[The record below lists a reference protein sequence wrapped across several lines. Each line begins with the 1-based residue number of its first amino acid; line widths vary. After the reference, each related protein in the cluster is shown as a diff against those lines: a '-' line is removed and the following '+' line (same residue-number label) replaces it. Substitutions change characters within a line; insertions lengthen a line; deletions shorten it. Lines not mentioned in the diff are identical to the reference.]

1 MRKFAF
7 VGCAFLLSLQLAT
20 RDADAALTTFFGE
33 DLGTGTNLPLT
44 THTNADEA
52 RALFLAELSNPGT
65 EDFEDFQRDTEA
77 PLSITF
83 PGAMVTATLTGAGK
97 VKFVPGTSHS
107 VGRYAISG
115 EQFWQTGLDVTTLSF
130 GVEFTAPVAAFGF
143 YGVDIGDFG
152 GQVILTL
159 TLDGDVVETINIGN
173 TIGAPDGGV
182 LYFGLIETTLTFD
195 AITFDNTTSGNEPDE
210 KDFFAFDDM
219 TVGSLEQVEPPNP
232 IPEPASLAL
241 FGLGLGGVGFMRRR
255 KKAIG

>member
-107 VGRYAISG
+107 VGRYATSG
-115 EQFWQTGLDVTTLSF
+115 EQFWQTGLDETTLSF
-130 GVEFTAPVAAFGF
+130 GVEFSAPVAAFGF

-159 TLDGDVVETINIGN
+159 TLDDVVVGAPINIGN
-173 TIGAPDGGV
+173 TIGAPNGAV
-182 LYFGLIETTLTFD
+182 LYFGLIETLTFD
-195 AITFDNTTSGNEPDE
+195 AITFGNTEPRD
-210 KDFFAFDDM
+210 DVFAFDDM

-255 KKAIG
+255 KKAIA

>member
-33 DLGTGTNLPLT
+33 DPKGTPLT
-44 THTNADEA
+44 THPNADAA
-52 RALFLAELSNPGT
+52 RASFLDKLLNPGK
-65 EDFEDFQRDTEA
+65 EDFEGFPKDGTA

-83 PGAMVTATLTGAGK
+83 IGAGVTATLTGSGE
-97 VKFVPGTSHS
+97 VKSVPMGDVSGG
-107 VGRYAISG
+107 GRYAISG
-115 EQFWQTGLDVTTLSF
+115 SQFWETTESF
-130 GVEFTAPVAAFGF
+130 GVEFSAPVAAFGF

-255 KKAIG
+255 KKAIA